1 MVVSEFANCYQTTL
15 SFCDRIRGVCKCTGT
30 RCHAAVGFLVAEKDN
45 NSFCQWGR
53 KGVKK
58 KQCNMEG
65 EVTQWDAS
73 SVLFTRNQHYGHVYR
88 AHSLSC
94 GWEGDPSIA
103 PTPITFF
110 FFSTLTPNYECFL
123 WEELPKIYETLQGTG
138 KWLSILHFC
147 PSLYFKGRHTTIG
160 KRPWNT
166 RTVINLKLCD

>member
-30 RCHAAVGFLVAEKDN
+30 RCHAAVGFLAAEKDN
-45 NSFCQWGR
+45 NSFCQWGK

-110 FFSTLTPNYECFL
+110 FFSTLTPHYECVF
-123 WEELPKIYETLQGTG
+123 YERNYQRFMKHYKKLLNVCPFYTFVPLCTLREDTP
-138 KWLSILHFC
+138 
-147 PSLYFKGRHTTIG
+147 PSERDLETQ
-160 KRPWNT
+160 
-166 RTVINLKLCD
+166 

>member
-1 MVVSEFANCYQTTL
+1 MKKEYWVRLHLHTKTYHINYWARRSKNVNIVFGKWSSVNLLIVTTL
-15 SFCDRIRGVCKCTGT
+15 SFCGRVRGACKCTGT

-58 KQCNMEG
+58 KQWNMEG

-94 GWEGDPSIA
+94 GWEGRSLPSA
-103 PTPITFF
+103 HPITYFF
-110 FFSTLTPNYECFL
+110 LFQNWPL
-123 WEELPKIYETLQGTG
+123 IM
-138 KWLSILHFC
+138 
-147 PSLYFKGRHTTIG
+147 SLFMRGITKDS
-160 KRPWNT
+160 WNT
-166 RTVINLKLCD
+166 ARN